1 MNFEETGLQ
10 NPIFQIIGNQ
20 KNDNGQMNM
29 MDTQVINQNMNTDQN
44 NMMMN
49 APMMNYNIHI
59 GPGNMMNTFN
69 MVTQINMN
77 NQIPPINIG
86 MREMNQQEQMV
97 IWIDRKVDNNE
108 NKNYINRLNK
118 ISQLKGFSSIEQGLN
133 EILNIKFK
141 KVILILSHKMFNEFI
156 PKFEIEKNKIC
167 CCLNIIVFT
176 QANKKSLVTEI
187 SNKNKDI
194 SSGYIFDK
202 TNIFDD
208 VSQIIDFIKRQ
219 REGKNENMKIFEIS
233 DIKKE
238 ILFDDTMNNFENY
251 EYIEEL
257 ILPLYFHKLIEPP
270 TLEEIHNFNN
280 FLLSSFGKNGK
291 EVEELISQFE
301 NMAEMPIEILCK
313 YWLRVYTLA
322 SPKFYSILNYAL
334 KNKRF
339 KLFLPFIKMSYEGVK
354 RKVFDSKISEKLY
367 SGGGI
372 SKLELEGMRN
382 VLNSQKK
389 VFYYSKSFISF
400 SKIFTVAKGF
410 IDWGKKDC
418 IPLLFILD
426 NKNIVIDGVSNAYLK
441 EFSLLPNEE
450 EVLFFPFSFFEIEK
464 IEDKIEGL
472 RHYVIITLKYL
483 SQDIPNFK
491 YNIFK
496 DIPITQF
503 GRDIT
508 EMGLIKYK
516 FIKFWE
522 VEKQKLLERNA
533 TCLLVFEKNKLVF
546 SLGNVLKLYD
556 INRDEYL
563 CQISEHQGEIKD
575 LLQINNNTFI
585 SSLKNNKIKFIE
597 LINNFTSF
605 NEIKSIEFHN
615 NEVNQTIKLKDYN
628 LYASC
633 SDDKTIKIWKY
644 SLGDNN
650 GAKLKNIL
658 INKYK
663 VLSICELPNLDIVSI
678 LENGYLKFWEYKNN
692 NYSCAKKLKGFKNC
706 LHKCIFSL
714 NEEIILVGTKKYIFL
729 IDINMKIKIKRF
741 VLDYN
746 SYSIGYLND
755 HIFLGLKNNSDSC
768 LLFEYN
774 IEKKYEEFNLE
785 CIGKGRDICSQI
797 SFIDSLD
804 EKKIITCNKNNYI
817 KIWKE
822 TDKKP
827 EFLQIEKNPSYNF
840 EEGYDSDNSEEGG
853 NQDNKDGNDQ
863 NEIKES
869 SKKGKNQDNKDGSG
883 QNENNINEYYSKLN
897 KKWNTNEIEEIINFL
912 DLNFFREFGIKKK
925 YTENLK
931 ELQIKSIYSIF
942 NQGLI
947 SDIIPIKYK
956 NKIIAYKL
964 FLKKYSST
972 PKDWIPAWHGTKIEN
987 LESIIKYGLKQQGTK
1002 LPNGKIIPKTEYIPL
1017 KEVILGIKNWE
1028 KAIFATTCIS
1038 CASMYSFYEID
1049 KYIGFPHSSSLI
1061 EIRIRPGSFTKHE
1074 SKELIG
1080 YIYGHDYRSIYH
1092 NDTYYR
1098 ISSENDIAIKSITF
1112 ISKSFL
1118 DMMIKPEDKNSFG
1131 DNILKQKK
1139 ELEDLNNLFSK

>member
-1 MNFEETGLQ
+1 MSFEETGMQ
-10 NPIFQIIGNQ
+10 NPIFKIIENQ
-20 KNDNGQMNM
+20 NNDNGQVNM
-29 MDTQVINQNMNTDQN
+29 MDAQVINQNMNTGQN

-49 APMMNYNIHI
+49 APTVNYNIHI
-59 GPGNMMNTFN
+59 GPGNI
-69 MVTQINMN
+69 VTQINMN
-77 NQIPPINIG
+77 DQIPPINNG
-86 MREMNQQEQMV
+86 MRQMNQTEQMV
-97 IWIDRKVDNNE
+97 IWIDRKIDNNE

-118 ISQLKGFSSIEQGLN
+118 ISQLKVFSSIEQGLN

-167 CCLNIIVFT
+167 CCLNLIVFT

-202 TNIFDD
+202 TNIFDNI
-208 VSQIIDFIKRQ
+208 SQIIDFIKRQ
-219 REGKNENMKIFEIS
+219 GEGKNENMKILEIS
-233 DIKKE
+233 DIKK
-238 ILFDDTMNNFENY
+238 ILFDYTMNKFETY
-251 EYIEEL
+251 ENIEEL

-280 FLLSSFGKNGK
+280 FLLSLFGKNGK
-291 EVEELISQFE
+291 EIEELITQFE
-301 NMAEMPIEILCK
+301 NMAEMPIEIICK

-322 SPKFYSILNYAL
+322 NPKFYSILNYEL

-339 KLFLPFIKMSYEGVK
+339 KLFLPLIKMSYEGVK
-354 RKVFDSKISEKLY
+354 RKVFDSKINEKLY

-400 SKIFTVAKGF
+400 SKKEEVAKSF
-410 IDWGKKDC
+410 IDWEKEDC
-418 IPLLFILD
+418 TPLFFILD
-426 NKNIVIDGVSNAYLK
+426 NKNIVIDGESNAYLK

-464 IEDKIEGL
+464 IEDKKNENL
-472 RHYVIITLKYL
+472 RHYVSITLKYL
-483 SQDIPNFK
+483 SQDIPNIK

-503 GRDIT
+503 GRDII

-522 VEKQKLLERNA
+522 VEKQIPLERNA

-556 INRDEYL
+556 IYRDENL

-633 SDDKTIKIWKY
+633 SDDKTIRIWKY
-644 SLGDNN
+644 CLGDNN
-650 GAKLKNIL
+650 DAKLKNIL

-663 VLSICELPNLDIVSI
+663 ILSICELPNLELVSI
-678 LENGYLKFWEYKNN
+678 SENGYLKFWEYKNN

-714 NEEIILVGTKKYIFL
+714 DEEIILVGTKKYIFL

-746 SYSIGYLND
+746 SYSIGYIND
-755 HIFLGLKNNSDSC
+755 YIFLGLKNSSDSC

-774 IEKKYEEFNLE
+774 IEKKNEEFNLE

-804 EKKIITCNKNNYI
+804 EKKIVTCNKNHYI

-822 TDKKP
+822 TDRKP
-827 EFLQIEKNPSYNF
+827 KFLQIEKNPNYNF
-840 EEGYDSDNSEEGG
+840 EEGYDSDSSEDEEGG

-863 NEIKES
+863 NEIKDS
-869 SKKGKNQDNKDGSG
+869 SKKGKNQDTKDDSDK
-883 QNENNINEYYSKLN
+883 NENKINEYNSKLN

-912 DLNFFREFGIKKK
+912 DLIDLTGFGSKK
-925 YTENLK
+925 YTKNLK
-931 ELQIKSIYSIF
+931 ELQIKSIYSLF

-947 SDIIPIKYK
+947 SDIIINKYK

-1017 KEVILGIKNWE
+1017 KEVVLGIKNWE

-1038 CASMYSFYEID
+1038 CASMYSFYELNQ
-1049 KYIGFPHSSSLI
+1049 YIGFPHSSSLI

-1080 YIYGHDYRSIYH
+1080 YICGHDYRSIYH
-1092 NDTYYR
+1092 NDIYYR

-1131 DNILKQKK
+1131 DIILNTKK
-1139 ELEDLNNLFSK
+1139 ELENLNNLFSK